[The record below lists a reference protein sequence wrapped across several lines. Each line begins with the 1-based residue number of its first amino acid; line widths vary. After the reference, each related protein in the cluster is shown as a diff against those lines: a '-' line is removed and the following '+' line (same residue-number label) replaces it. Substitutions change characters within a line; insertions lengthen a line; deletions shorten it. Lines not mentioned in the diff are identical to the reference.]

1 MPLRKILR
9 KTLLLATVLVLGTS
23 AAMAQGIDNDSKHSA
38 GASGSGAGLI
48 SGGGKVYSI
57 LEAIENSA
65 RPKIE
70 NSARSKEVI
79 PETRAVSK
87 NVSKKYASEDSG
99 ESRRTKA
106 KKKQKI
112 ANKEIRY
119 NQEVRYNREVRYMRR
134 SGFNAFLVPDYPR
147 Y

>member
-1 MPLRKILR
+1 MPLR

-23 AAMAQGIDNDSKHSA
+23 AAMAQGIDNNSSKLSA

-48 SGGGKVYSI
+48 SGGGKVYSN

-65 RPKIE
+65 RPKE
-70 NSARSKEVI
+70 AI
-79 PETRAVSK
+79 PETRKVSK
-87 NVSKKYASEDSG
+87 KVSKKYASADNG

-112 ANKEIRY
+112 AKK
-119 NQEVRYNREVRYMRR
+119 EVRYNKEVRYMRR
-134 SGFNAFLVPDYPR
+134 SGFTAFIVPDYPR

>member
-1 MPLRKILR
+1 MPLR

-23 AAMAQGIDNDSKHSA
+23 AAISQGIDNNSKLSA

-48 SGGGKVYSI
+48 SGGGKVYSN

-65 RPKIE
+65 RPKE
-70 NSARSKEVI
+70 AI
-79 PETRAVSK
+79 PETRK
-87 NVSKKYASEDSG
+87 VSKKYASADNG
-99 ESRRTKA
+99 ESRRIKA

-112 ANKEIRY
+112 AKKD
-119 NQEVRYNREVRYMRR
+119 VRYANKEVRYMRR
-134 SGFNAFLVPDYPR
+134 SGFNAFIVPDYPR